1 MHIIPLKTCFWQT
14 YYILGFWPNYDSYT
28 SASSKF
34 TGYEQYTRLKMK
46 GQILPNY
53 FSISLDFKSATLN
66 LCRHNTDKSGL
77 EDAVSTQ
84 IGLYLFHISDA
95 WMKAKQ

>member
-1 MHIIPLKTCFWQT
+1 
-14 YYILGFWPNYDSYT
+14 
-28 SASSKF
+28 
-34 TGYEQYTRLKMK
+34 MK

-84 IGLYLFHISDA
+84 IGLYLFPVSDA
-95 WMKAKQ
+95 